1 MKAEFNI
8 INQQRNGIKNHNEIL
23 LEWMKLKR
31 LTIPNVGNEAEK
43 LEILYTAPGNVKLY
57 NYVERLTVS
66 REK

>member
-1 MKAEFNI
+1 
-8 INQQRNGIKNHNEIL
+8 
-23 LEWMKLKR
+23 MKLKR